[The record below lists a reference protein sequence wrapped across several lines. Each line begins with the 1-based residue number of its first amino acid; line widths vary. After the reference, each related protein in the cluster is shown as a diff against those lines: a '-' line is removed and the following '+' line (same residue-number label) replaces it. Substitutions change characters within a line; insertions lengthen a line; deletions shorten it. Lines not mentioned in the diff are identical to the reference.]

1 LHAFRTLPDFC
12 ILLSTLNFK
21 AKKENPIMKIDQ
33 KMKIILAEDGG
44 TMRKME
50 LKILQQIGYSNVIEA
65 VDGAQAMEKLASE
78 DDIQLVISDWNMP
91 NKSGLDV
98 LNWMRQDPKYK
109 DVAFLMATGQGDKI
123 YVKQAMEAGASGV
136 VAKPFSPDELK
147 NKIEDI
153 FGVEREAR
161 AEPVETAARTTTD
174 GRTVLKVAH
183 IQITDHLALGV
194 LKNRIET
201 GQLKPHTFSLQTQCM
216 MSWNLVQDALE
227 RGQVDAA
234 CILGPIAMDLFN
246 YGAPIRLVLFAHRNG
261 SIMVRNK
268 AMEYRKPYQQFFKHK
283 TFFIPHRMS
292 IHNMLAF
299 KYFSE
304 MGLKP
309 GVVGAGAVNMMF
321 EVCAPVNMPAFL
333 AETPNACG
341 FMVAEPIGS
350 RAIAAGIAEKQL
362 ISSEIWD
369 QHPCCVVVFREDFIN
384 RHTEA
389 VHEFTNL
396 LVDSGKFIGN
406 YPQQSAEI
414 ATAFLDPEKKLGLD
428 PQLLLRVLTEPNG
441 ITTNNLYPVMEDL
454 DIIQRF
460 MKDEMNIGAII
471 DLEKFVDLRF
481 ANEAC
486 KTAAGEEK
494 KTAEK
499 DTVASVSTQETE
511 AACKPAPA
519 SKIGLMKKIV
529 IDTSREGK
537 YIIFRLAD
545 ERYGVPV
552 LDVREIIRMQP
563 IRPMPQMP
571 DYVKGVINLRGKVI
585 PIVDLR
591 LKLGMNAI
599 EYNDRMCIIVVD
611 IAGLTGS
618 TRIGMITDAVMAV
631 ADIKES
637 VIEKTPSFGVSI
649 NTDFI
654 TGMAKL
660 PEGVTT
666 LLEIEKVLAAV

>member
-1 LHAFRTLPDFC
+1 M
-12 ILLSTLNFK
+12 N
-21 AKKENPIMKIDQ
+21 IDP
-33 KMKIILAEDGG
+33 KMKIILAEDGT

-50 LKILQQIGYSNVIEA
+50 VKILQQIGYENIIEA
-65 VDGAQAMEKLASE
+65 VDGNQAMEKLMSE
-78 DDIQLVISDWNMP
+78 EDVKLVISDWNMP
-91 NKSGLDV
+91 NKSGFDL
-98 LNWMRQDPKYK
+98 LTWMRKDPKYK
-109 DVAFLMATGQGDKI
+109 SVAFLMATGQGDKI
-123 YVKQAMEAGASGV
+123 YVNQAMDAGASGV

-153 FGVEREAR
+153 FGVKRDVPEQTV
-161 AEPVETAARTTTD
+161 PTTPQKTDD
-174 GRTVLKVAH
+174 GRPVLKVAH

-194 LKNRIET
+194 LKHRIDTREL
-201 GQLKPHTFSLQTQCM
+201 QPHSFSLQTQCM

-227 RGQVDAA
+227 SGKVDAA
-234 CILGPIAMDLFN
+234 FILAPIAMDLFN
-246 YGAPIRLVLFAHRNG
+246 YGVPIRLVLFAHRNG

-268 AMEYRKPYQQFFKHK
+268 AIEYRKPYQQFFKHK

-309 GVVGAGAVNMMF
+309 GVVGAGAVNMVF
-321 EVCAPVNMPAFL
+321 EVAAPVNMPAFL

-369 QHPCCVVVFREDFIN
+369 QHPCCVVVFREDFIRRN
-384 RHTEA
+384 TDA
-389 VHEFTNL
+389 VHEFTQM
-396 LVDSGKFIGN
+396 LVDSGKFIEN

-414 ATAFLDPEKKLGLD
+414 ATAFLDPAKAIGLD
-428 PQLLLRVLTEPNG
+428 PSLLLKVLTETNG

-460 MKDEMNIGAII
+460 MKNNMNIGSII
-471 DLEKFVDLRF
+471 DLEKFVDRRF
-481 ANEAC
+481 ADVAC
-486 KTAAGEEK
+486 RDEREIKLVQRESVRVATSEETAGTGKPPSAPKPGLREK
-494 KTAEK
+494 ILIE
-499 DTVASVSTQETE
+499 S
-511 AACKPAPA
+511 
-519 SKIGLMKKIV
+519 
-529 IDTSREGK
+529 SREGK
-537 YIIFRLAD
+537 YIIFKLAE

-552 LDVREIIRMQP
+552 LDVREIIHMQP
-563 IRPMPQMP
+563 IRPMPKVP
-571 DYVKGVINLRGKVI
+571 SYIKGVINLRGKVI

-591 LKLGMNAI
+591 LKLSMEAI

-611 IAGLTGS
+611 IAGHSGS
-618 TRIGMITDAVMAV
+618 TRIGMITDAVLAV

-637 VIEKTPSFGVSI
+637 IIEDTPSFGTSL
-649 NTDFI
+649 NTSFI
-654 TGMAKL
+654 TGMAKTAD
-660 PEGVTT
+660 GITT
-666 LLEIEKVLAAV
+666 LLDIEKVLSTE

>member
-1 LHAFRTLPDFC
+1 M
-12 ILLSTLNFK
+12 I
-21 AKKENPIMKIDQ
+21 IDP
-33 KMKIILAEDGG
+33 KMKIVLAEDGT

-50 LKILQQIGYSNVIEA
+50 VKILQQLGYQNIIEA
-65 VDGAQAMEKLASE
+65 VDGAQAMEKLEAE
-78 DDIQLVISDWNMP
+78 GDVTLVISDWNMP
-91 NKSGLDV
+91 NKSGMDL
-98 LNWMRQDPKYK
+98 LAWMRQNPQYK
-109 DVAFLMATGQGDKI
+109 DTAFLMATGQGDKI

-147 NKIEDI
+147 TKIEEM
-153 FGVEREAR
+153 FGVEKAPEKVEAV
-161 AEPVETAARTTTD
+161 AQTAAD
-174 GRTVLKVAH
+174 GRTLLKVAH

-194 LKNRIET
+194 LKHRIEA
-201 GQLKPHTFSLQTQCM
+201 GQLQPKTFSLQTSCL

-227 RGQVDAA
+227 KGKVDAA
-234 CILGPIAMDLFN
+234 CILAPIAMDLFN
-246 YGAPIRLVLFAHRNG
+246 YGVPIRLVLFAHRNG

-268 AMEYRKPYQQFFKHK
+268 AVEYRKPYQQFFKHK
-283 TFFIPHRMS
+283 MFFIPHRMS

-309 GVVGAGAVNMMF
+309 GVVGAGAVNMVF
-321 EVCAPVNMPAFL
+321 EVAAPVNMPAFL

-384 RHTEA
+384 RNTDA
-389 VHEFTNL
+389 VHEFTNM
-396 LVDSGKFIGN
+396 LVDSGKFIVN
-406 YPQQSAEI
+406 YPQQSADI
-414 ATAFLDPEKKLGLD
+414 ATAFLDPEKKIGLD
-428 PQLLLRVLTEPNG
+428 PSLLLRVLTEPNG
-441 ITTNNLYPVMEDL
+441 ITTRNLYPVMEDL
-454 DIIQRF
+454 DVIQRF
-460 MKDEMNIGAII
+460 MKDQMNIGAII

-486 KTAAGEEK
+486 KESDRMS
-494 KTAEK
+494 TAEESSRSGVVEL
-499 DTVASVSTQETE
+499 TTETD
-511 AACKPAPA
+511 APCKPAAAP
-519 SKIGLMKKIV
+519 KLGMKEKMI
-529 IDTSREGK
+529 IQDNREGK
-537 YIIFRLAD
+537 YIIFQLAE

-563 IRPMPQMP
+563 VRSMPRLP
-571 DYVKGVINLRGKVI
+571 DYVKGVINLRGKII

-591 LKLGMNAI
+591 LKLGMEAI
-599 EYNDRMCIIVVD
+599 DYNERMCIIVFDV
-611 IAGLTGS
+611 AGYAGS
-618 TRIGMITDAVMAV
+618 TRIGMITDTVLAV

-637 VIEKTPSFGVSI
+637 IIEKTPSFGVSV
-649 NTDFI
+649 NTSFI

-660 PEGVTT
+660 TDGVTT
-666 LLEIEKVLAAV
+666 LIDIEKVLSAG

>member
-1 LHAFRTLPDFC
+1 
-12 ILLSTLNFK
+12 
-21 AKKENPIMKIDQ
+21 MQIDQ
-33 KMKIILAEDGG
+33 KMKILLAEDGT

-50 LKILQQIGYSNVIEA
+50 VKILQQIGYENIVEA
-65 VDGAQAMEKLASE
+65 VDGAAAMERLTAE
-78 DDIQLVISDWNMP
+78 NDIKLVISDWNMP
-91 NKSGLDV
+91 NKSGLD
-98 LNWMRQDPKYK
+98 LLTWMRQDPACK
-109 DVAFLMATGQGDKI
+109 DIPFLMATGQGDKI

-136 VAKPFSPDELK
+136 VAKPFSPDEMK
-147 NKIEDI
+147 NKIEEI
-153 FGVEREAR
+153 FGVEKEAPAQPVK
-161 AEPVETAARTTTD
+161 AEPQTTTD

-194 LKNRIET
+194 LKHRIET
-201 GQLKPHTFSLQTQCM
+201 KAVTPHSFSLQTYCM

-227 RGQVDAA
+227 KGQVDAA
-234 CILGPIAMDLFN
+234 FILAPIAMDLFN
-246 YGAPIRLVLFAHRNG
+246 YGIPLRLVLFAHRNG

-268 AMEYRKPYQQFFKHK
+268 SMDYRKPYQQFFKHK
-283 TFFIPHRMS
+283 MFFIPHRMS

-309 GVVGAGAVNMMF
+309 GVVGERAVNMVF
-321 EVCAPVNMPAFL
+321 EVAAPVNMPAFL

-362 ISSEIWD
+362 LSSEIWD
-369 QHPCCVVVFREDFIN
+369 QHPCCVVVFRDDFLSRN
-384 RHTEA
+384 TDA

-396 LVDSGKFIGN
+396 LVESGKFIVHH
-406 YPQQSAEI
+406 PQASADI
-414 ATAFLDPEKKLGLD
+414 AVSFLDPEKKLGLD
-428 PQLLLRVLTEPNG
+428 PSLLLRVLTEPNG

-454 DIIQRF
+454 DVIQRF
-460 MKDEMNIGAII
+460 MKDHMNIGAVI

-481 ANEAC
+481 ADEAC
-486 KTAAGEEK
+486 KETAPLEK
-494 KTAEK
+494 EAAQAAVAEI
-499 DTVASVSTQETE
+499 STKKE

-519 SKIGLMKKIV
+519 PKIGLREKV
-529 IDTSREGK
+529 LVETSREGK
-537 YIIFRLAD
+537 YIIFHLAE

-563 IRPMPQMP
+563 IRPMPMMP

-591 LKLGMNAI
+591 LKLSMAAI

-611 IAGLTGS
+611 VAGIAGS
-618 TRIGMITDAVMAV
+618 TRIGMITDAVLAV
-631 ADIKES
+631 ADIKEA
-637 VIEKTPSFGVSI
+637 VIENTPSFGGRV
-649 NTDFI
+649 NTNFI
-654 TGMAKL
+654 TGIAKMTD
-660 PEGVTT
+660 GVTT
-666 LLEIEKVLAAV
+666 LLDIEKILSMT

>member
-1 LHAFRTLPDFC
+1 
-12 ILLSTLNFK
+12 
-21 AKKENPIMKIDQ
+21 MKIDQ

-50 LKILQQIGYSNVIEA
+50 LKILQQIGYDNIIEA
-65 VDGAQAMEKLASE
+65 VDGAEAIEKLAAE
-78 DDIQLVISDWNMP
+78 DDIKLVISDWNMP

-98 LNWMRQDPKYK
+98 LTWMRQDPKCK
-109 DVAFLMATGQGDKI
+109 DIAFLMATGQGDKI

-136 VAKPFSPDELK
+136 VAKPFSADEMK

-153 FGVEREAR
+153 FGVEREAP
-161 AEPVETAARTTTD
+161 AQTPETASKTTAD

-201 GQLKPHTFSLQTQCM
+201 QQLKPHTFSLQTQCM

-234 CILGPIAMDLFN
+234 FILGPIAMDLFN

-268 AMEYRKPYQQFFKHK
+268 TMDYRKPYQQFFKHK

-321 EVCAPVNMPAFL
+321 EVAAPVNMPAFL

-384 RHTEA
+384 RNTDA

-414 ATAFLDPEKKLGLD
+414 ATSFLDPEKKLGLD
-428 PQLLLRVLTEPNG
+428 PSLLLRVLTEPNG

-454 DIIQRF
+454 DTIQRF
-460 MKDEMNIGAII
+460 MKDQMNIGAII

-481 ANEAC
+481 ANVAC
-486 KTAAGEEK
+486 KTAAAEEK
-494 KTAEK
+494 KVVQKDAAAE
-499 DTVASVSTQETE
+499 VSTQET
-511 AACKPAPA
+511 AAHNKPSAAP
-519 SKIGLMKKIV
+519 KIGLMKNIV
-529 IDTSREGK
+529 IETGREGK
-537 YIIFRLAD
+537 YIIFQLAE

-571 DYVKGVINLRGKVI
+571 QYFKGVINLRGKVI

-591 LKLGMNAI
+591 LKMGMNSI
-599 EYNDRMCIIVVD
+599 DYNDRMCIIVVD
-611 IAGLTGS
+611 IAGQAGS
-618 TRIGMITDAVMAV
+618 TRVGMITDAVLAV

-637 VIEKTPSFGVSI
+637 VIENTPSFGTRL

-660 PEGVTT
+660 TEGVTT
-666 LLEIEKVLAAV
+666 LLDIEKVLSAD

>member
-1 LHAFRTLPDFC
+1 
-12 ILLSTLNFK
+12 
-21 AKKENPIMKIDQ
+21 MQIDQ
-33 KMKIILAEDGG
+33 KMKIILAEDGT

-50 LKILQQIGYSNVIEA
+50 LKILQQIGYENIIEA
-65 VDGAQAMEKLASE
+65 VDGVQAMEKLASE
-78 DDIQLVISDWNMP
+78 NDIKLVISDWNMP
-91 NKSGLDV
+91 NKSGFEL
-98 LNWMRQDPKYK
+98 LTWMRQDPKYK
-109 DVAFLMATGQGDKI
+109 DIAFLMATGQGDKI

-153 FGVEREAR
+153 FGVKREAPQQS
-161 AEPVETAARTTTD
+161 AQTVAQTTAD
-174 GRTVLKVAH
+174 GRSVLKVAH

-194 LKNRIET
+194 LKHRIET
-201 GQLKPHTFSLQTQCM
+201 GQLNPHTFSLQTQCM

-227 RGQVDAA
+227 RGHVDAA
-234 CILGPIAMDLFN
+234 FILGPIAMDLFN

-321 EVCAPVNMPAFL
+321 EVAAPVNMPAFL

-369 QHPCCVVVFREDFIN
+369 QHPCCVIVFRENFIN
-384 RHTEA
+384 HNTDV

-396 LVDSGKFIGN
+396 LVDSGKFIMN
-406 YPQQSAEI
+406 HPQPSADI
-414 ATAFLDPEKKLGLD
+414 AVSFLDPDKKIGLD
-428 PQLLLRVLTEPNG
+428 PSLLLRVLTEPNG

-454 DIIQRF
+454 DVIQRF
-460 MKDEMNIGAII
+460 MKDHMNIGGII

-481 ANEAC
+481 ADVAC
-486 KTAAGEEK
+486 KAAAAEEK
-494 KTAEK
+494 KTEQK
-499 DTVASVSTQETE
+499 ET
-511 AACKPAPA
+511 AAVLSLGDDAAPCKPQPA
-519 SKIGLMKKIV
+519 AKTGLKEKILIES
-529 IDTSREGK
+529 SREGK
-537 YIIFRLAD
+537 YIIFQLAE

-563 IRPMPQMP
+563 IRSMPRLP
-571 DYVKGVINLRGKVI
+571 VYVKGVINLRGKVI

-591 LKLGMNAI
+591 LKLGMTSI
-599 EYNDRMCIIVVD
+599 DYNDRMCIIVVD
-611 IAGLTGS
+611 VAGITGS
-618 TRIGMITDAVMAV
+618 TRIGMITDAVLAV

-637 VIEKTPSFGVSI
+637 MVEDTPSFGIRV
-649 NTDFI
+649 NTNYI
-654 TGMAKL
+654 TGMAKTTD
-660 PEGVTT
+660 GVTT
-666 LLEIEKVLAAV
+666 LLDIEKVLSAG

>member
-1 LHAFRTLPDFC
+1 
-12 ILLSTLNFK
+12 
-21 AKKENPIMKIDQ
+21 MKIDQ
-33 KMKIILAEDGG
+33 KMKIILAEDGT

-50 LKILQQIGYSNVIEA
+50 VKILQQLGYENIIEA
-65 VDGAQAMEKLASE
+65 VDGAQAMEKLAAE
-78 DDIQLVISDWNMP
+78 DDVQLVISDWNMP
-91 NKSGLDV
+91 NKSGLE
-98 LNWMRQDPKYK
+98 LLGWMRQDPKYK
-109 DVAFLMATGQGDKI
+109 DTAFLMATGQGDKI

-153 FGVEREAR
+153 FGVEREAPQQ
-161 AEPVETAARTTTD
+161 PVQPAILTAAD

-194 LKNRIET
+194 LKHRIET
-201 GQLKPHTFSLQTQCM
+201 QQITPHSFSLQTQCM

-227 RGQVDAA
+227 KGQVDAA
-234 CILGPIAMDLFN
+234 FILAPIAMDLFN
-246 YGAPIRLVLFAHRNG
+246 YSVPLRLVLFAHRNG

-268 AMEYRKPYQQFFKHK
+268 AVEYRKPYQQFFKHK
-283 TFFIPHRMS
+283 VFFIPHRMS

-309 GVVGAGAVNMMF
+309 GVVGAGAVNMVF
-321 EVCAPVNMPAFL
+321 EVAAPVNMPAFL

-369 QHPCCVVVFREDFIN
+369 QHPCCVVVFRDDFIKRN
-384 RHTEA
+384 TDA

-396 LVDSGKFIGN
+396 LVDSGKFIVN

-414 ATAFLDPEKKLGLD
+414 AASFLDPEKKLGLD
-428 PQLLLRVLTEPNG
+428 PSLLLRVLTEPNG

-454 DIIQRF
+454 DVIQRF
-460 MKDEMNIGAII
+460 MKDNMNIGGII

-486 KTAAGEEK
+486 KADTADER
-494 KTAEK
+494 KTIQRGAAIELSAE
-499 DTVASVSTQETE
+499 E
-511 AACKPAPA
+511 AAAPCKPQPAP
-519 SKIGLMKKIV
+519 KFGLKERILAES
-529 IDTSREGK
+529 SREGK
-537 YIIFRLAD
+537 YIIFKMAE

-563 IRPMPQMP
+563 IRSMPQLP

-591 LKLGMNAI
+591 LKLGMESI

-611 IAGLTGS
+611 VAGHAGS
-618 TRIGMITDAVMAV
+618 TRVGMITDAVLAV

-637 VIEKTPSFGVSI
+637 MIENTPSFGSRV
-649 NTDFI
+649 NTSFI
-654 TGMAKL
+654 TGMAKTAD
-660 PEGVTT
+660 GVTT
-666 LLEIEKVLAAV
+666 LMDIEKVLSAA